1 VRYISECIVAS
12 IELNPP
18 RALAK
23 VFRTA
28 RPLFYEWHRKDKEAK
43 VLPPD
48 VTSVMRSLHKRALL
62 LRLDSLAGPTETK
75 EFACIKKIKTK
86 LANVSAFE
94 FKHRYVSRNPSIFY
108 LVILPE
114 FCYCDEATVAVEQNM
129 IKEIFRIGNRQNIS
143 WLNIEHEAHR
153 EFQLKFL
160 FYGPDKEKFR
170 MRQTGDVESLS
181 LPQNSKNTFKEINDL
196 VRLAV
201 VQDDHTKGT

>member
-1 VRYISECIVAS
+1 MRYISECIVAS
-12 IELNPP
+12 IELSPP

-48 VTSVMRSLHKRALL
+48 VTSVMRSLRRRALL

-86 LANVSAFE
+86 PASVGAFE

-114 FCYCDEATVAVEQNM
+114 FCYCEEETVAVEQNM
-129 IKEIFRIGNRQNIS
+129 IKEIFRTGNRQNIS

-160 FYGPDKEKFR
+160 FYGPDKEKFG
-170 MRQTGDVESLS
+170 MRQTEDVEPLS
-181 LPQNSKNTFKEINDL
+181 LPQNSKNIFKEINDL

-201 VQDDHTKGT
+201 VSDNHTKDT

>member
-1 VRYISECIVAS
+1 MRYISECIVAS
-12 IELNPP
+12 IDLNPP

-48 VTSVMRSLHKRALL
+48 VTSVMRSLHRRALL
-62 LRLDSLAGPTETK
+62 LRLDSLAGPAETK
-75 EFACIKKIKTK
+75 EFSCIKRIKTK

-114 FCYCDEATVAVEQNM
+114 FCYCDEGTVAVEQNM
-129 IKEIFRIGNRQNIS
+129 VKEIFRTGNRQNIS

-160 FYGPDKEKFR
+160 FYGPDKEKFG
-170 MRQTGDVESLS
+170 MRQTVDVEPLL
-181 LPQNSKNTFKEINDL
+181 LPQDSKNMFKEINEL

-201 VQDDHTKGT
+201 VPGSHTRGS